1 MKPNRSITHKI
12 TFLLLAMATASLLL
26 TGTISAWSLYSMK
39 KTSVESSRELG
50 GTAAADAEAA
60 LESMAGQQL
69 YTTAEEKAVYIEEK
83 FNEVAA
89 YVHGIAAQA
98 QHIYENPDTYPDREV
113 PLPVRES
120 TELAPQLLHSEKLVE
135 PTPEQQKEILKL
147 GNLQDLLV
155 QYNAN
160 NDMVSS
166 TYLATE
172 SGWLIQADYIAHSK
186 YTGDSETPDFYE
198 AADRQ
203 WYQRAHWAG
212 EGQVV
217 YSDVI
222 RDVHEGGDCI
232 VCAAPVVV
240 RGEIV
245 AVAGVGSYL
254 DTVND
259 AVLNTTIGENGYAFL
274 IGKKGQVVVSP
285 KTEGETAAYAE
296 TVIDLRTG
304 ENEELAEI
312 VADVLYGGSGLEK
325 ITLDGRQ
332 VYLAYAPL
340 PSLGWGFL
348 TVMDVDEVI
357 APAMAGQQQILSL
370 SEKVAQQQNQAIK
383 KTFLLFALI
392 LTLTAVTISLSGMA
406 FGRRITA
413 PIRRLTKDV
422 AKLDG
427 GNLDYRIHLETGDE
441 IEELGNAFNHMTA
454 QMQNYIDNISA
465 MTAEK
470 ERIRTELKLAARL
483 QLDMLPEGNNAFP
496 EREEFTLHASMTP
509 AKEVGGDFY
518 DFFLTDKEHLALVV
532 ADVSGKGVPAAL
544 FMVVAKTLLRSH
556 ITTPERLAEAVEETN
571 ELLCANN
578 KNGMFVT
585 AWIGILDVR
594 DGTLTYVNAGHC
606 RPLLCREKGT
616 YHYLTERGGF
626 VLAGM
631 EGMHYTQSTIHLLP
645 GDMLFQCSDGVTEAN
660 DEQGDLY
667 GEDRLAA
674 FLNANKEKAPEE
686 LTATVWA
693 DIGQF
698 QGKAEQF
705 DDITMLAVRYNG
717 DVRTMETTEPDLES
731 LPQVMDFVEK
741 QLKRSGFGT
750 KETTKVLVA
759 VDEIYSNICRYSQA
773 SKAAVSCLVTGNR
786 ARITFTDNGIPYNP
800 LEKPDPDTTAGV
812 GERPI
817 GGLGIYMVK
826 KTMDIV
832 TYEYEYV
839 EKKNKL
845 YIMKEQV
852 TETIN

>member
-1 MKPNRSITHKI
+1 MKRNYSISHKI
-12 TFLLLAMATASLLL
+12 TFLLLAMASASLLL

-39 KTSVESSRELG
+39 TISVENNRELG
-50 GTAAADAEAA
+50 ETAASDVETA
-60 LESMAGQQL
+60 LENMAGQQL
-69 YTTAEEKAVYIEEK
+69 YTIAEEKAVYIEEK
-83 FNEVAA
+83 FNAVAA
-89 YVHGIAAQA
+89 YARGIAAQA
-98 QHIYENPDTYPDREV
+98 QSIYENPRKYPNRAV
-113 PLPVRES
+113 PLPVKGSR
-120 TELAPQLLHSEKLVE
+120 ELAPQLLWSERLMQ
-135 PTPEQQKEILKL
+135 PTAEQKQEILKL

-172 SGWLIQADYIAHSK
+172 SGWMIQADYIADSK
-186 YTGDSETPDFYE
+186 YAGGYGQPDFYE
-198 AADRQ
+198 AAGRQ
-203 WYQRAHWAG
+203 WYQRALEA
-212 EGQVV
+212 EKGQIV

-222 RDVHEGGDCI
+222 RDVHEGGNCM

-240 RGEIV
+240 RDKVV

-254 DTVND
+254 DTVNE
-259 AVLNTTIGENGYAFL
+259 AVLNTSIGESGYAFL
-274 IGKKGQVVVSP
+274 IGRKGQVVVSP
-285 KTEGETAAYAE
+285 KAEGETAAYAE
-296 TVIDLRTG
+296 AILDLRFE
-304 ENEELAEI
+304 ENIELAEI
-312 VADVLYGGSGLEK
+312 VADVLLGGSGLKK

-340 PSLGWGFL
+340 KSLGWGFL
-348 TVMDVDEVI
+348 TVVDVEEVI
-357 APAMAGQQQILSL
+357 APAVARQQQILAL
-370 SEKVAQQQNQAIK
+370 SEAVAQKQNAAIK
-383 KTFLLFALI
+383 NTFLLFAMI

-406 FGRRITA
+406 LGSRITA

-427 GNLDYRIHLETGDE
+427 GNLDYRIHLKTGDE

-454 QMQNYIDNISA
+454 QIQSYVDNLA
-465 MTAEK
+465 FMTAEK

-483 QLDMLPEGNNAFP
+483 QLDMLPEGDNAFP
-496 EREEFTLHASMTP
+496 DRKEFTLYASMTP

-518 DFFLTDKEHLALVV
+518 DFFLTDKNHLALIV

-556 ITTPERLAEAVEETN
+556 ITTPEHLAEAVEETN

-585 AWIGILDVR
+585 VWVGILNLC

-606 RPLLCREKGT
+606 RPLVCRGKGE

-631 EGMHYTQSTIHLLP
+631 EGMHYTQNAIHLLP

-660 DEQGDLY
+660 DEQGGLY
-667 GEDRLAA
+667 GEARLEAL
-674 FLNANKEKAPEE
+674 LNANQEKAPAE
-686 LTATVWA
+686 LTAAVWE
-693 DIGQF
+693 DIERF
-698 QGKAEQF
+698 QGAAEQF
-705 DDITMLAVRYNG
+705 DDITMLALCYNG
-717 DVRTMETTEPDLES
+717 DIRTIETANPKLEH
-731 LPQVMDFVEK
+731 LPQVMDFVETH
-741 QLKRSGFGT
+741 LKNCGFSPRNT
-750 KETTKVLVA
+750 ARILVA

-773 SKAAVSCLVTGNR
+773 TESEVSCSVAGGR
-786 ARITFTDNGIPYNP
+786 AKITFTDNGIPYNP
-800 LEKPDPDTTAGV
+800 LAKPDPDTTAEV

-845 YIMKEQV
+845 CIMKEK
-852 TETIN
+852 NDGS

>member
-1 MKPNRSITHKI
+1 MKRNRSITHKI
-12 TFLLLAMATASLLL
+12 TFLLLAMASASLLL
-26 TGTISAWSLYSMK
+26 TGSISAWSLYSMK
-39 KTSVESSRELG
+39 ETSVESSRELG
-50 GTAAADAEAA
+50 ETAADDAETA
-60 LESMAGQQL
+60 LENMAGQQL
-69 YTTAEEKAVYIEEK
+69 YTIAEEKAVYIEEK
-83 FNEVAA
+83 YHVVEA
-89 YVHGIAAQA
+89 YVHGIAAHA
-98 QHIYENPDTYPDREV
+98 QDIYENPEKYPDREV
-113 PLPVRES
+113 PLPVKGS
-120 TELAPQLLHSEKLVE
+120 TELAPQLLRSEKLTE

-172 SGWLIQADYIAHSK
+172 SGWMIQADYIAYSK
-186 YTGDSETPDFYE
+186 YSADSEVPDFYE
-198 AADRQ
+198 AANRQ
-203 WYQRAHWAG
+203 WYSRAHWAG
-212 EGQVV
+212 EGQIV

-222 RDVHEGGDCI
+222 QDVHEGGYCM

-245 AVAGVGSYL
+245 AIAGVGSYL
-254 DTVND
+254 NTVNE
-259 AVLNTTIGENGYAFL
+259 AVLNTAIGENGYAFL

-304 ENEELAEI
+304 RNTELADI
-312 VADVLYGGSGLEK
+312 VTDVLCGGSGVEK

-340 PSLGWGFL
+340 PSLGRGFL
-348 TVMDVDEVI
+348 TVMDVEEVI
-357 APAMAGQQQILSL
+357 APAVAGQQQILAL
-370 SEKVAQQQNQAIK
+370 SEKVTQKQNEAIK
-383 KTFLLFALI
+383 KTFLLFAVI
-392 LTLTAVTISLSGMA
+392 LTITAVAICLSGMA
-406 FGRRITA
+406 FSRQITK

-422 AKLDG
+422 AKIDG
-427 GNLDYRIHLETGDE
+427 GNLGYRIHLETGDE
-441 IEELGNAFNHMTA
+441 IEELGNAFNHMTS
-454 QMQNYIDNISA
+454 QIQDYIGNLAS

-496 EREEFTLHASMTP
+496 DREEFTLYASMTP

-518 DFFLTDKEHLALVV
+518 DFFLTDENHLAFIV

-556 ITTPERLAEAVEETN
+556 IITPERLAEAVEETN

-585 AWIGILDVR
+585 AWVGILDVR

-606 RPLLCREKGT
+606 RPLIGSNKET
-616 YHYLTERGGF
+616 YTYLTERGGF

-631 EGMHYTQSTIHLLP
+631 EDMHYTQTTIRLKP
-645 GDMLFQCSDGVTEAN
+645 GDIIFQYSDGVTEAN
-660 DEQGDLY
+660 NEQGSLY

-674 FLNANKEKAPEE
+674 FLNANKEKTPAE
-686 LTATVWA
+686 LTAAVWR

-717 DVRTMETTEPDLES
+717 DIHTLETTEPDLEHLS
-731 LPQVMDFVEK
+731 QVMDFVEE
-741 QLKRSGFGT
+741 QLKRSDFGT
-750 KETTKVLVA
+750 KETAKVLVA

-773 SKAAVSCLVTGNR
+773 TKAAVSCLVTGNR

-800 LEKPDPDTTAGV
+800 LEKPDPDTTADV
-812 GERPI
+812 EERPI

-826 KTMDIV
+826 KTMDTV

-845 YIMKEQV
+845 CIMKEQAPA
-852 TETIN
+852 III

>member
-1 MKPNRSITHKI
+1 MKRNRSITHKI

-26 TGTISAWSLYSMK
+26 MGSINAWSLYSMK
-39 KTSVESSRELG
+39 ETSVESSEELG
-50 GTAAADAEAA
+50 GTAAADAETA

-89 YVHGIAAQA
+89 YVRGIAAQA
-98 QHIYENPDTYPDREV
+98 QHIYENSDIYPDREV
-113 PLPVRES
+113 PLPVRGS
-120 TELAPQLLHSEKLVE
+120 TELAPQLLWSAVLQS
-135 PTPEQQKEILKL
+135 PTPEQRQEILKL

-172 SGWLIQADYIAHSK
+172 SGWMIQADYIAHSK
-186 YTGDSETPDFYE
+186 YTGDSENPDFYE

-212 EGQVV
+212 KGQVV
-217 YSDVI
+217 YSDVL

-232 VCAAPVVV
+232 VCASPVVV

-254 DTVND
+254 DTVNE
-259 AVLNTTIGENGYAFL
+259 AVLYTTIGESGYAFL
-274 IGKKGQVVVSP
+274 VGNNGQVMASP
-285 KTEGETAAYAE
+285 RTEGETEASAE
-296 TVIDLRTG
+296 AGMDLRSG
-304 ENEELAEI
+304 ENEAL
-312 VADVLYGGSGLEK
+312 ADVVTDVLCGGSGLEK

-340 PSLGWGFL
+340 ESLGWGFI
-348 TVMDVDEVI
+348 TVMDVEEVI
-357 APAMAGQQQILSL
+357 APAMAGQQRILTL
-370 SEKVAQQQNQAIK
+370 SENVAQKQNQAIK
-383 KTFLLFALI
+383 KTFLLFAVILI
-392 LTLTAVTISLSGMA
+392 ITAAAISLSGMVL
-406 FGRRITA
+406 GRRITE

-422 AKLDG
+422 AELDG
-427 GNLDYRIHLETGDE
+427 GNLNCRIHLETGDE

-454 QMQNYIDNISA
+454 QIQDYIDNLA
-465 MTAEK
+465 TVTAEK

-496 EREEFTLHASMTP
+496 GREEFTLHAFMTP

-518 DFFLTDKEHLALVV
+518 DFFLTDHNHLALIV

-556 ITTPERLAEAVEETN
+556 IATPEKLAQAVEETN

-585 AWIGILDVR
+585 AWVGILDVR

-606 RPLLCREKGT
+606 RPLLCREKGA

-631 EGMHYTQSTIHLLP
+631 EGMQYTQTTIRLLP

-660 DEQGDLY
+660 NEQGSLY

-674 FLNANKEKAPEE
+674 FLNAHKEKAPEE
-686 LTATVWA
+686 LTASVWA

-717 DVRTMETTEPDLES
+717 DVRTMGITEPNLES
-731 LPQVMDFVEK
+731 LPQVMNFVEE
-741 QLKRSGFGT
+741 QLKRLGFGT
-750 KETTKVLVA
+750 KETAKVLVA

-773 SKAAVSCLVTGNR
+773 TKAAVSCLVTENR

-800 LEKPDPDTTAGV
+800 LEKPDPDTKAEV

-845 YIMKEQV
+845 CIMKEQ
-852 TETIN
+852 TSEAII